1 MAEKHSKPARG
12 LGRGL
17 SALLGEDQLA
27 DDAQAAARDTRKV
40 AIEHLHRGRFQ
51 PRRHFDPAEM
61 EALTESVRA
70 QGILS
75 PLLVRVHPDLPGEFE
90 IVAGERRWRAAQA
103 AKLAEVPVL
112 LRDLTNTQAM
122 EIALVENVQRA
133 DLNPVEEADGY
144 RRLMDEFHHTQE
156 DLARVTG
163 KSRPHIANLL
173 RLLSLPAEVKSLI
186 EQGQISMGHA
196 RALIG
201 HADAVTLAKAV
212 VEGGLSVRQTEALAK
227 HAAQT
232 PAARKGA
239 AAAPTKNADIRALE
253 RELEILLGVKAR
265 ITDEGGA
272 GSLTLSYK
280 KLDQLDEI
288 LRRLRGAG

>member
-17 SALLGEDQLA
+17 SALLGEDQAA
-27 DDAQAAARDTRKV
+27 DDAHAAAARDTRKV
-40 AIEHLHRGRFQ
+40 AIEKLHRGRFQ
-51 PRRHFDPAEM
+51 PRRNFDAEQM
-61 EALTESVRA
+61 AALTESVRA

-75 PLLVRVHPDLPGEFE
+75 PLLVRAHPERQGEFE

-112 LRDLTNTQAM
+112 LRELTDTQAM

-133 DLNPVEEADGY
+133 DLNPIEEADGY

-156 DLARVTG
+156 ELARVTG
-163 KSRPHIANLL
+163 KSRSHIANLL
-173 RLLSLPAEVKSLI
+173 RLLSLPDEVKAMI
-186 EQGQISMGHA
+186 EQGEISMGHA

-201 HADAVTLAKAV
+201 HADALALAREV
-212 VEGGLSVRQTEALAK
+212 VRGGLSVRQTESLAK
-227 HAAQT
+227 KIVQT
-232 PAARKGA
+232 PQQHAGKS
-239 AAAPTKNADIRALE
+239 AAPKNADILALE
-253 RELEILLGVKAR
+253 RELEILLGVKAK
-265 ITDEGGA
+265 IAEAGAGA

-288 LRRLRGAG
+288 LRRLRR